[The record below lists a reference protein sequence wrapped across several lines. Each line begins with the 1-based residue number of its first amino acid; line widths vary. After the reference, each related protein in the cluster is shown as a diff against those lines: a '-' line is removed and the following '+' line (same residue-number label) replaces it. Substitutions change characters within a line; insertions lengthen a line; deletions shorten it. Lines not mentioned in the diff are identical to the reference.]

1 MDKNENFAFIKLYF
15 CKDFNAVV
23 YYLDCRELR
32 MNLCAV
38 LTLELF
44 YLLMLLEEVID
55 NQSSVKKSS
64 GFDFPNFL
72 CYPEK

>member
-1 MDKNENFAFIKLYF
+1 MDKHENFAFIKLYF
-15 CKDFNAVV
+15 CRDFNSVV
-23 YYLDCRELR
+23 YHLDCRELR

-44 YLLMLLEEVID
+44 YLLTLLEEVID
-55 NQSSVKKSS
+55 NQSSIKKSS

-72 CYPEK
+72 